1 MGKEWA
7 SMYCMISFV
16 YQKHTDAYIYTE
28 QVCKDTQITVTLD
41 DFDMY
46 VSLETLQYYLKF

>member
-1 MGKEWA
+1 
-7 SMYCMISFV
+7 MYCMISFV